1 MKRVLITLLIVA
13 ASIALIAYVLTQNKK
28 ENEAKAA
35 VVAETGGAVA
45 VTAMKAT
52 LQEVNLDFTAN
63 GNFVANQDLKLLAE
77 ASGRITQILVA
88 EGSRVSRGQVLAHID
103 AEYASLDVQR
113 AEDALQK
120 LRVDY
125 ERYKSSFETGGVT
138 RAQLDDIEFNLR
150 NTENQVQQAKRR
162 LSDSYVKAP
171 ISSIVN
177 KRMVEV
183 GTFVGPGAELFEI
196 VDISRLKLEVTAN
209 EYQVVHLKVGDRVGI
224 YSSVFPDREFSG
236 TINFIA
242 PKADNTLSYPVEILV
257 DNNGAD
263 GLRAGMYGSA
273 RFRLPTLEPSIVI
286 PRTAFAGSVSSN
298 QVYLVGSDST
308 AVLTNVTAGR
318 ILGEEVEVLSGLQEG
333 DLVISGG
340 QINLVD
346 GVKITPQ
353 IRN

>member
-13 ASIALIAYVLTQNKK
+13 AAIALIAYVLTQHKQD
-28 ENEAKAA
+28 NEAKAA

-45 VTAMKAT
+45 VTAIRAT
-52 LQEVNLDFTAN
+52 TQEIDLDFSSN
-63 GNFVANQDLKLLAE
+63 GTFAANQDLRLLAE
-77 ASGRITQILVA
+77 ASGRITNILVS
-88 EGSRVSRGQVLAHID
+88 EGSRVSKGQVLAHID

-171 ISSIVN
+171 ISGVIN
-177 KRMVEV
+177 KRMVEI
-183 GTFVGPGAELFEI
+183 GAFVSPATELFEI

-209 EYQVVHLKVGDRVGI
+209 EYQVVHLKVGDRVDI
-224 YSSVFPDREFSG
+224 QSSVFPDRQFSG
-236 TINFIA
+236 TIRFIA
-242 PKADNTLSYPVEILV
+242 PKADNTLSYPVEVLV
-257 DNNGAD
+257 DNDSAE
-263 GLRAGMYGSA
+263 GLRAGMYGTA
-273 RFRLPTLEPSIVI
+273 TFKLPRQEPSIVI

-298 QVYLVGSDST
+298 EVYLVQDST
-308 AVLTNVTAGR
+308 AVLKSVTPGR
-318 ILGEEVEVLSGLQEG
+318 ILGEQVEILHGLEEG
-333 DLVISGG
+333 EIVISGG

-346 GVKITPQ
+346 GVKVSAQ
-353 IRN
+353 VRD